1 MPRPHLP
8 LSALRAFE
16 AAFRQRGYSRAADE
30 LGLSHGAVSHHIKSL
45 EQSLGVKL
53 FRRDGHVMMP
63 TEAGQRLA
71 LHVSEG
77 MSRLA
82 QGIEEVRA
90 RKLRSRI
97 VTVSVLPAFAARWL
111 IPRLASLHQSNPDI
125 EVNIRASALLADF
138 SHEGVDV
145 GLRYGPGRWDGL
157 TAELLYTEDIFPV
170 CSPQFMEKNTLKEP
184 RDLLKVTLLRDQRIP
199 WSVWF
204 RHVGMNDDVPIAAG
218 STYGDAGLLLHA
230 AAAGHGVALAR
241 SALADND
248 LSAGFL
254 VRPFDEKVAA
264 DFAYYLVYPRD
275 RSLREPA
282 AAFRQWLFMQ
292 LGQGHLR

>member
-45 EQSLGVKL
+45 EQLLGVKL
-53 FRRDGHVMMP
+53 FRRDGHVMVP

-125 EVNIRASALLADF
+125 EVNIRASALLADL

-145 GLRYGPGRWDGL
+145 GLRYGPGKW
-157 TAELLYTEDIFPV
+157 AYF
-170 CSPQFMEKNTLKEP
+170 K
-184 RDLLKVTLLRDQRIP
+184 
-199 WSVWF
+199 F
-204 RHVGMNDDVPIAAG
+204 RV
-218 STYGDAGLLLHA
+218 AGL
-230 AAAGHGVALAR
+230 AGQVRASARRSEYLTRVEEVSWDRAGCGRMRQPALQ
-241 SALADND
+241 DN
-248 LSAGFL
+248 
-254 VRPFDEKVAA
+254 VNR
-264 DFAYYLVYPRD
+264 
-275 RSLREPA
+275 
-282 AAFRQWLFMQ
+282 
-292 LGQGHLR
+292 